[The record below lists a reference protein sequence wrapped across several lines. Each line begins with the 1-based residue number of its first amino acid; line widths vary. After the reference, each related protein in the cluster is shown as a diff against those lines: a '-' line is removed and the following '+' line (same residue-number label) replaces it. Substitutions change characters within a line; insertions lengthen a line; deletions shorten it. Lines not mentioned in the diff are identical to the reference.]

1 MSHRSL
7 RVATAAA
14 FATAVLGVC
23 TSCTTSKVAATRQG
37 AASAPESRVR
47 WEQVAYGSEAQ
58 FVACTVCPKVTPKT
72 LYSSVPAGAPAPS
85 AAVSQATPSA
95 LVPLPASTATAA
107 VVEAFPPAP
116 VPVSPD
122 RKVERTADI
131 VITFPLGSAQLN
143 DRARAQISKALK
155 SARLAQ
161 RIVIAGRTDDSGG
174 DRLNETLALAR
185 AVAVRN
191 YFRDIAP
198 NLPATFVIR
207 AKGRCCF
214 VATNT
219 DEAGRSMNR
228 RVEVQFSAQG
238 GA

>member
-1 MSHRSL
+1 MKHRSL
-7 RVATAAA
+7 RVATTVAFAAA
-14 FATAVLGVC
+14 LVGVC
-23 TSCTTSKVAATRQG
+23 TSCTTSEVAPGRQD

-47 WEQVAYGSEAQ
+47 WKQVAYGSEAR
-58 FVACTVCPKVTPKT
+58 FVACTACPKVTPKT
-72 LYSSVPAGAPAPS
+72 LYSSVPTGAPAPS
-85 AAVSQATPSA
+85 AAVSQATPASPVA
-95 LVPLPASTATAA
+95 LPASSVVA
-107 VVEAFPPAP
+107 VAIDVSPPAT
-116 VPVSPD
+116 VHASQE
-122 RKVERTADI
+122 RNVERTADI
-131 VITFPLGSAQLN
+131 VITFPVGSARLS
-143 DRARAQISKALK
+143 DSARAQIRKALK

-161 RIVIAGRTDDSGG
+161 RIAIAGRTDDSGS
-174 DRLNETLALAR
+174 DHLNETLALAR

-198 NLPATFVIR
+198 DLPATFSIR